1 LIWFLGRVSQLA
13 SSNPAAP
20 DWRRFRIHAAL
31 FALALIL
38 RLLHL
43 SSMAASSP
51 FFTSPVVD
59 AYTYTLQARAIAGG
73 AWLDFTPGAFWQ
85 PPLYA
90 WFLGAVH
97 KLSAEHFFVL
107 ARVLQAVLGA
117 LSCALLFEIGRRV
130 FGTACGIAA
139 GVGLALYGP
148 AIYFDAELLPASL
161 ALLFP
166 LLLFLCLPDT
176 TARWPRWLGVGLLL
190 GLGALQVPT
199 ILALAPCLVLWLATR
214 QRDGS
219 LAVAGG
225 AIRFA
230 ALGGGVL
237 LVLSPIFGRNA
248 VIGDDPV
255 LISWNGGVNFYLGN
269 NVDYPATTHIRP
281 GQPWLDL
288 MARAHVNAR
297 DTGQDSGTVTG
308 SANSQFFYGEA
319 LHFIR
324 TQPDAWL
331 SVIGLKT
338 WSLLHGEE
346 IGRNQSP
353 YLARRRS
360 PVLVGL
366 MWDDPLYIPFGLVT
380 PLALFGLGLALTRPG
395 RARLV
400 AGFVLC
406 YGAGV
411 VLFFVTARYRMPIV
425 PFALLLAAEG
435 GRALLDVTRRRR
447 RIAMAAWV
455 AVAGFGVA
463 LNQGSPDNGVNWEV
477 EELFALGQAQIDGG
491 QLRPAVQTLQRAVRA
506 APDDPDILFSL
517 GTAYLL
523 GGDVERAVPPLER
536 VAVQHP
542 ERADVQLNLGNA
554 LFGSGRY
561 TRAHGHYR
569 TGLEIRPGDPVL
581 SQGAAR
587 AAARAG
593 DLRQAILHY
602 RRWHSRSPNELEPC
616 LALGYCYSHTASPDS
631 ARLFYERALRL
642 QPTHLTALLESAALS
657 LDAGDLDTAA
667 RYLERAARLY
677 ADVPR
682 LDSLAADLAT
692 RRTRAASQNQ

>member
-1 LIWFLGRVSQLA
+1 MSQPA

-20 DWRRFRIHAAL
+20 NWRRFRIHAAL
-31 FALALIL
+31 FVLALVP

-43 SSMAASSP
+43 SSIAASSP

-85 PPLYA
+85 PPLYP

-97 KLSAEHFFVL
+97 GLSADHFFVL
-107 ARVLQAVLGA
+107 ARALQAALGA

-148 AIYFDAELLPASL
+148 AIYFDAQLLPASL

-176 TARWPRWLGVGLLL
+176 TARWPRWLGVGLIL

-199 ILALAPCLVLWLATR
+199 ILALAPCLALWLVRR
-214 QRDGS
+214 QRAGS
-219 LAVAGG
+219 MAGAG
-225 AIRFA
+225 RAGRLA
-230 ALGGGVL
+230 ALGGGVM
-237 LVLSPIFGRNA
+237 LVLSPIYVRNT

-269 NVDYPATTHIRP
+269 NADYPATTHIRP

-288 MARAHVNAR
+288 MARANVNGPQTGRAA
-297 DTGQDSGTVTG
+297 GQDSGAVTG

-319 LHFIR
+319 LRFIR
-324 TQPDAWL
+324 TQPAAWL
-331 SVIGLKT
+331 RLVGVKT
-338 WSLLHGEE
+338 WALLHGEE

-353 YLARRRS
+353 YLARRGS
-360 PVLVGL
+360 PVLAGL
-366 MWDDPLYIPFGLVT
+366 MWAIPMYMPFGFVA
-380 PLALFGLGLALTRPG
+380 PLALLGLGLALTRPG
-395 RARLV
+395 RPRLV

-425 PFALLLAAEG
+425 PFTLLLAAAG

-447 RIAMAAWV
+447 RIAIVAWV
-455 AVAGFGVA
+455 AVASFGVA
-463 LNQGSPDNGVNWEV
+463 LNQGALEAGVNWEV

-517 GTAYLL
+517 GMAYLL

-536 VAVQHP
+536 IAAQHP

-554 LFGSGRY
+554 LFGNGRY
-561 TRAHGHYR
+561 ARALGHYQA
-569 TGLEIRPGDPVL
+569 GLEIRPGDWAL
-581 SQGAAR
+581 TQAAAR

-593 DLRQAILHY
+593 NLQQAIVHY
-602 RRWHSRSPNELEPC
+602 RRWHGRSPDELEPC
-616 LALGYCYSHTASPDS
+616 LALGYCYTHTASPDS
-631 ARLFYERALRL
+631 ARLFYECALRL
-642 QPTHLTALLESAALS
+642 QPTHLTALLESAGLL
-657 LDAGDLDTAA
+657 LDAGDLDEAA
-667 RYLERAARLY
+667 QHLERAARLY

-682 LDSLAADLAT
+682 LDSLAAELSV
-692 RRTRAASQNQ
+692 RRTQVGAVQNQ